1 MPIADK
7 NMESEA
13 TPSLAAVQ
21 DTAQL
26 TSLLQS
32 GACMSELQSLCS
44 ALQIRLKDLFPKPLE
59 IFSTGDQD
67 EIAQVR
73 YQHYEKKRQFRLE
86 KVLKALR
93 RRGRLAASPL
103 SHSPDD
109 THLRK
114 TSTESTLI
122 SGTNRRGNGSIS
134 PVLQTETDTL
144 HELEE
149 AADMAST
156 EISIV
161 DRKREAQERRSIAQQ
176 RSLNL
181 QLTDIAAKIEKLRKK
196 ELKLQLTKQEIKLTE
211 REKQQK
217 RELRSARIRENLQRK
232 YKELEAFEKR
242 EARRE
247 LKTVPK
253 TCLIV
258 RQRCRSVVPSRIAE
272 DRKED
277 EEVQRQLQ
285 AIQEK
290 LENSAARV
298 SQRRYISTLSFASRH
313 DHLKK
318 AQEKVKSE
326 AENETKEA
334 IELALRLQEQHLRS
348 QQLREQHM
356 LLRISQ
362 CSHRESS
369 RSRMDTQRDSAP
381 LCPYNDTETHKRKG
395 SKVGLIKQEI
405 AHLKRLDVA
414 ENLYREKES
423 KREQMDSII
432 QKHQKIAVEWEKR
445 SHERSVRDSYKL
457 REDFKRQEKRE
468 RLKSSVTER
477 IAELQMELIRTGESR
492 AA

>member
-1 MPIADK
+1 
-7 NMESEA
+7 MECD
-13 TPSLAAVQ
+13 LAAVQ

-32 GACMSELQSLCS
+32 GACMPALQSLCS

-59 IFSTGDQD
+59 IFSTGDQQ

-93 RRGRLAASPL
+93 RRGRLAARPL

-109 THLRK
+109 TQLRK

-134 PVLQTETDTL
+134 PILQTETDTL
-144 HELEE
+144 HELGE

-161 DRKREAQERRSIAQQ
+161 DRKREAQERRSMAQQ

-196 ELKLQLTKQEIKLTE
+196 ELKLQLTKQEIKLAE
-211 REKQQK
+211 QEKQQK

-242 EARRE
+242 EARRK
-247 LKTVPK
+247 LQTVPK

-258 RQRCRSVVPSRIAE
+258 RQRCRSVVPSRTVE
-272 DRKED
+272 DRKD

-313 DHLKK
+313 NYLKK

-334 IELALRLQEQHLRS
+334 MELAVRLQEQHLRS

-356 LLRISQ
+356 LLRASQ
-362 CSHRESS
+362 RSHRETS
-369 RSRMDTQRDSAP
+369 RSRMDTQRDSTQLYA
-381 LCPYNDTETHKRKG
+381 YNDTETHKRKG
-395 SKVGLIKQEI
+395 SKAGLIKQEI

-414 ENLYREKES
+414 ENLHREKES

-432 QKHQKIAVEWEKR
+432 QKQHKIAVEWEKR
-445 SHERSVRDSYKL
+445 SQEQSVRDSHKL
-457 REDFKRQEKRE
+457 RKDFKLSEKRE

-477 IAELQMELIRTGESR
+477 IAELQMELIRTGEPH
-492 AA
+492 AAEI